1 MEIHTLEP
9 LLREHPFFQ
18 GLDAKYI
25 ELLVGCASNVRFNAG
40 DLICKAS
47 SDANHF
53 FILRAGKVAVQFNV
67 PEREP
72 MVIQTLR
79 DGDVLGWSW
88 LFPPYK
94 WNFDSRAVELT
105 RALAMDATCLRKKC
119 EEDHDLGFELMKRFS
134 AIMVDRLKAT
144 RLQLV
149 DLYGSPAKGKK

>member
-40 DLICKAS
+40 DLMCKAG

-53 FILRAGKVAVQFNV
+53 FIVRTGKVAVQFNV
-67 PEREP
+67 PGKEP
-72 MVIQTLR
+72 MVIQTLQ

-94 WNFDSRAVELT
+94 WNFDSRALELT
-105 RALAMDATCLRKKC
+105 RALAMDGTCLRKKC